1 MLRVADEVWVAT
13 ALLHLEN
20 PGREDFSISEIV
32 ERAMKEK
39 LGGGFRPGL
48 PVHASKHCV
57 AGKSPNPA
65 RLRMLSETGRGR
77 RRLFRAGDA
86 YHPDREG
93 GRTRPDK
100 ADLPT
105 KLNHL
110 VDWYEAEYVPRG
122 GAAPAGRRLRGG
134 SPAALRRIVGTIP
147 PEELESMQEAIR
159 DCERVNPDEW

>member
-48 PVHASKHCV
+48 PVHASNHCV
-57 AGKSPNPA
+57 ASKSPNPA

-86 YHPDREG
+86 YHPDRKG

-100 ADLPT
+100 ADLPP
-105 KLNHL
+105 KLDHL
-110 VDWYEAEYVPRG
+110 VDWYEKEYVPRG
-122 GAAPAGRRLRGG
+122 SPEPGRRQVRGG
-134 SPAALRRIVGTIP
+134 SVAALRKIVGTIS
-147 PEELESMQEAIR
+147 PEDLKSMQDAIG